1 MKIKIINPN
10 TTWSMTR
17 EIEKAA
23 KKYSRPDTEI
33 TALSPERGPVSIESM
48 YDEAL
53 AQPGVLEEIKK
64 GLEDGFDGF
73 VLACFGDPAL
83 YAAREVSDVPVV
95 GIAEAAMLMACMLGN
110 KFSIITV
117 LKRVIPMM
125 EEVVMK
131 YGLKDRCASVRA
143 TDLSVLKLEEDIERT
158 KEVLLEEGK
167 KAIEEDGADVLLLG
181 CAGMAGLDTKLEK
194 ELGAP
199 VIDGTV
205 AAVKFLEGM
214 YDYGKKTSKIL
225 AFKPPEKKL
234 IKGYPDTLQP

>member
-10 TTWSMTR
+10 TTWNMTL

-23 KKYSRPDTEI
+23 KQFARPDTEI
-33 TALSPERGPVSIESM
+33 TAVSPESGPVSIESM

-64 GLEDGFDGF
+64 GLKDGFDGF
-73 VLACFGDPAL
+73 ILACFGDPAL
-83 YAAREVSDVPVV
+83 YAAREVSDIPVI

-110 KFSIITV
+110 KFSILTV
-117 LKRVIPMM
+117 LKRIIPMM

-131 YGLKDRCASVRA
+131 YGLKSRCASVRA
-143 TDLSVLKLEEDIERT
+143 TDLSVLELEEDIDKT
-158 KEVLLEEGK
+158 KKILLEEGR
-167 KAIEEDGADVLLLG
+167 KAINEDGAEVLLLG
-181 CAGMAGLDTKLEK
+181 CAGMAGLDTELEK
-194 ELGAP
+194 ELGVP

-214 YDYGKKTSKIL
+214 YDYGKKTSKVL
-225 AFKPPEKKL
+225 TFKPPEKKL
-234 IKGYPDTLQP
+234 IKGYPKILQP

>member
-1 MKIKIINPN
+1 LKIKIINPN
-10 TTWSMTR
+10 TTWNMTL
-17 EIEKAA
+17 EIEKVA
-23 KKYSRPDTEI
+23 KKFARPDTEI
-33 TALSPERGPVSIESM
+33 TAVSPDSGPVSIESM

-64 GLEDGFDGF
+64 GLKDGFDGF

-83 YAAREVSDVPVV
+83 YAAREVSDIPVI

-117 LKRVIPMM
+117 LKRITPMM

-131 YGLKDRCASVRA
+131 YGLKSRCASVRA
-143 TDLSVLKLEEDIERT
+143 TDLSVLELEEDIDKT
-158 KEVLLEEGK
+158 KEILLEEGR
-167 KAIEEDGADVLLLG
+167 KAINEDGAEVLLLG
-181 CAGMAGLDTKLEK
+181 CAGMAGLDTELEK
-194 ELGAP
+194 ELGVP

-205 AAVKFLEGM
+205 AAVKFLEGIH
-214 YDYGKKTSKIL
+214 DYGKKTSKIL

-234 IKGYPDTLQP
+234 IKGYPKILQP

>member
-10 TTWSMTR
+10 TTWNMTL

-23 KKYSRPDTEI
+23 KQFARPDTEI
-33 TALSPERGPVSIESM
+33 TAVSPESGPVSIESM

-64 GLEDGFDGF
+64 GLKDGFDGF
-73 VLACFGDPAL
+73 ILACFGDPAL
-83 YAAREVSDVPVV
+83 YAAREVSDIPVI

-110 KFSIITV
+110 RFSILTV
-117 LKRVIPMM
+117 LKRIIPMM

-131 YGLKDRCASVRA
+131 YGLKSRCASVRA
-143 TDLSVLKLEEDIERT
+143 TDLSVLELEEDIDKT
-158 KEVLLEEGK
+158 KKILLEEGR
-167 KAIEEDGADVLLLG
+167 KAINEDGAEVLLLG
-181 CAGMAGLDTKLEK
+181 CAGMAGLDTELEK
-194 ELGAP
+194 ELGVP

-214 YDYGKKTSKIL
+214 YDYGKKTSKVL
-225 AFKPPEKKL
+225 TFKPPEKKL
-234 IKGYPDTLQP
+234 IKGYPKILQP